1 MPPDRFDDQRRDLLS
16 LFFAQRWCLP
26 SHVED
31 RSRSSPLP
39 DRFDQS
45 QRARKPDETQAVRV
59 ESRRQFPNFSGW
71 RSDLAATAAPHAPT
85 NPPPLSS
92 DPPAIPN
99 PASAT
104 PLQKKPNPPSRTQ
117 RLLSGL
123 LMESARV
130 DSRKMGSEACSLKSL
145 SGGGIQIRGRSERQ
159 ESAESSGPEGFQGR
173 PTTPDGDSLNRE
185 PENAARHRRTAF
197 DTAKKAVE
205 TKKKPAI
212 VYYTIAGQFVYPTV
226 RAD

>member
-1 MPPDRFDDQRRDLLS
+1 
-16 LFFAQRWCLP
+16 
-26 SHVED
+26 
-31 RSRSSPLP
+31 
-39 DRFDQS
+39 
-45 QRARKPDETQAVRV
+45 
-59 ESRRQFPNFSGW
+59 
-71 RSDLAATAAPHAPT
+71 
-85 NPPPLSS
+85 
-92 DPPAIPN
+92 
-99 PASAT
+99 
-104 PLQKKPNPPSRTQ
+104 
-117 RLLSGL
+117 
-123 LMESARV
+123 
-130 DSRKMGSEACSLKSL
+130 MGSEACSLKSL

-159 ESAESSGPEGFQGR
+159 ESAGPEGFQGR